1 MMLLNSFMSWCQIDT
16 TNIISTGEIINS
28 DTIVS
33 IPINHIRKANVLMI
47 ERNYLLDITEEQD
60 SIISLHK
67 IYISEQDS
75 IINVFKDKVIQS
87 NKINEDINKAYEK
100 ERKKTIIFG
109 TTTGV
114 LAAVVVTSILINSLK

>member
-1 MMLLNSFMSWCQIDT
+1 MMLLNSFMSWCQSDT
-16 TNIISTGEIINS
+16 TNIISTGENIDS

-33 IPINHIRKANVLMI
+33 IPITYIRKANVLMI

-60 SIISLHK
+60 SIICLHK
-67 IYISEQDS
+67 LYIGEQDS
-75 IINVFKDKVIQS
+75 IINDFQQKIIKN

-114 LAAVVVTSILINSLK
+114 LAAIVVTTMLINGLK